1 MFARLERAQSIPSPH
16 FLEVKRQNQRE
27 NKKVFKNFPRKKEY
41 LRKTRVFSI
50 FHLEGLNKTFSLQVG
65 E

>member
-16 FLEVKRQNQRE
+16 FLEVNVQDQRE
-27 NKKVFKNFPRKKEY
+27 NKKVFNKLSEEKKLFVRQGFSNFP
-41 LRKTRVFSI
+41 
-50 FHLEGLNKTFSLQVG
+50 LEGLNKTFSLQVG